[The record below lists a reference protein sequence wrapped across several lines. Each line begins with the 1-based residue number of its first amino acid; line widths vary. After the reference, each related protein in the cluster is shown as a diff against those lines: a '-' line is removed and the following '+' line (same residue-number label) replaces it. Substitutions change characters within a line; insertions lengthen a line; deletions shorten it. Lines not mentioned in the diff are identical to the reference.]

1 MKCGVRASTP
11 KRARQEKLLH
21 PKRGSDPQSQLGRDA
36 GNQGDGEERRRKRQP
51 LKASGEVAAG
61 RKQAPKFWIPRLTGG
76 GRRRQLRGNLWPG
89 RSHSSCL
96 LSRPAVKIDAAR
108 SIKGS
113 LSCTS
118 GSYGPEG
125 TLRGLWAVEAG
136 VGSVETWEGHAWLS
150 PPRRPSGPGAAFLRA
165 PPFSPVHCAPPCAP
179 PSPGPVLGAGDAAAV
194 KAISIRQWAC
204 ARAVGKSGL
213 GRVS

>member
-1 MKCGVRASTP
+1 MTHRAS
-11 KRARQEKLLH
+11 
-21 PKRGSDPQSQLGRDA
+21 SGRDA

-136 VGSVETWEGHAWLS
+136 VGSVEPHPGKGTLGS
-150 PPRRPSGPGAAFLRA
+150 PHLGDPRVLGAAFLRA
-165 PPFSPVHCAPPCAP
+165 PPFPPVHCAPPCAP